1 MGVMRAILA
10 IVAMAAGA
18 AALAPA
24 EVRAGSGIVDP
35 LYSSGSHLVGVHND
49 LLTGLLIALGCA
61 LFSVVL
67 RRLPSG

>member
-1 MGVMRAILA
+1 MRAILA

-24 EVRAGSGIVDP
+24 EVRAGGIVEP
-35 LYSSGSHLVGVHND
+35 LYSSSSNLVGAHND

-61 LFSVVL
+61 LFSAVL
-67 RRLPSG
+67 RRLPSS

>member
-1 MGVMRAILA
+1 MRAILA

-24 EVRAGSGIVDP
+24 EVRAGSGIVEP
-35 LYSSGSHLVGVHND
+35 LYSSGVGAHND

-61 LFSVVL
+61 LFSAAL
-67 RRLPSG
+67 RRLPSR